1 MPTFAYKAKRG
12 LEEMMEGTLIA
23 ENHDDALNKLVA
35 QGLFPVSIDEMASPK
50 APPKRQKLRQ
60 QLFGAGKKSASKIS
74 SAEILNF
81 TQKLT
86 TLMRAKVELLAA
98 LKILYEQTENARFQA
113 VIQEI
118 YNITKEGKPLSE
130 SFLNFPSVFSPLFVN
145 IVKAGE
151 TGGRLDQALEQIGS
165 FMTRQESL
173 KTKVRVALAYP
184 TMLLA
189 IGLLS
194 IFILMNFVVPKLKPI
209 FAGMGKDLPLI
220 TKVILKISELSNK
233 TWWAIIAVTG
243 IVIFILYRKK
253 GAAFFQGIARNV
265 KMNLPILKRMTR
277 NQDLA
282 HVASSLTLL
291 LKSGVPALKALQV
304 SAPTVE
310 EPKLKKDL
318 EAACADIA
326 AGQSLS
332 KSMQTVGGLPNFF
345 TKMVAVGEES
355 GRLTEVL
362 EEISSSYVQQIEAD
376 IALITSLLEP
386 ILILFL
392 GSILGVIVLSIL
404 LPTFQMTQVV
414 R

>member
-1 MPTFAYKAKRG
+1 MPTFTYKAKKG
-12 LEEMMEGTLIA
+12 LDETLEGTLIA
-23 ENHDDALNKLVA
+23 ENRDDALSKLVA
-35 QGLFPVSIDEMASPK
+35 QGLFPVYIDELLSSKPAPK
-50 APPKRQKLRQ
+50 PKLQQ
-60 QLFGAGKKSASKIS
+60 QLFGKDSKINRKIS
-74 SAEILNF
+74 SGEILNF

-86 TLMRAKVELLAA
+86 TLVRARVELLAS
-98 LKILYEQTENARFQA
+98 LRILYEQTENARFQA
-113 VIQEI
+113 IIQEI

-130 SFLNFPSVFSPLFVN
+130 SFVNFPSIFSPLFVN

-151 TGGRLDQALEQIGS
+151 ASGRLDQALEQIS
-165 FMTRQESL
+165 EFMTRQESL

-184 TMLLA
+184 TMLLG

-220 TKVILKISELSNK
+220 TKIILQISELSNK
-233 TWWAIIAVTG
+233 TWWAIIGTVALVT
-243 IVIFILYRKK
+243 FILYKKK
-253 GAAFFQGIARNV
+253 GAGFFQAVLRSI
-265 KMNLPILKRMTR
+265 KMNMPILKSMTR

-282 HVASSLTLL
+282 HLASSLTLL

-318 EAACADIA
+318 EAACVNIS

-332 KSMQTVGGLPNFF
+332 KSMQAVGALPNFF
-345 TKMVAVGEES
+345 TKMIAVGEES

-362 EEISSSYVQQIEAD
+362 EEITSSYVQQIEAD
-376 IALITSLLEP
+376 IALVTSLLEP

-392 GSILGVIVLSIL
+392 GGILGVIVLSIL

>member
-1 MPTFAYKAKRG
+1 MATFTYKAKRG
-12 LEEMMEGTLIA
+12 LEEAMEGTLIA
-23 ENHDDALNKLVA
+23 ENREDALNKLVA
-35 QGLFPVSIDEMASPK
+35 QGLFPVSLNELASPK
-50 APPKRQKLRQ
+50 AAPKQKLQQ
-60 QLFGAGKKSASKIS
+60 QLFGKNRKVNKRIS

-86 TLMRAKVELLAA
+86 TLVRAKVELLAS

-113 VIQEI
+113 IIQEI

-130 SFLNFPSVFSPLFVN
+130 SFTNFPNIFSPLFIN

-151 TGGRLDQALEQIGS
+151 AGGRLDQALEQICS
-165 FMTRQESL
+165 FMTRQENL

-220 TKVILKISELSNK
+220 TKIILRTSELSNK
-233 TWWAIIAVTG
+233 TWWIIIGVAALA
-243 IVIFILYRKK
+243 IFILYRRK
-253 GAAFFQGIARNV
+253 GAAFFGRVIRRM
-265 KMNLPILKRMTR
+265 KMGLPILKRMTK

-282 HVASSLTLL
+282 HISSSLTLL

-310 EPKLKKDL
+310 EPKLRKDL
-318 EAACADIA
+318 EVACVNIA

-332 KSMQTVGGLPNFF
+332 KSMQSATGLPNFF
-345 TKMVAVGEES
+345 TKMIAVGEES

-376 IALITSLLEP
+376 IALVTSLLEP

-392 GSILGVIVLSIL
+392 GGILGLIVLSIL